1 MLQIFICNLLSL
13 IQSALQPLN
22 SQIDAIQSSSA
33 LLQVNDLFR
42 PRLVHGCPKPGMD
55 GSVASS
61 IANWHFYKLINDLF
75 LLWLELKSSSSRCLW
90 RHHLALSYCLVLFF
104 SLETFGD
111 SKQKITKGSN
121 KIKNKN

>member
-1 MLQIFICNLLSL
+1 MLQIFICNLLFL

-22 SQIDAIQSSSA
+22 SQIDAIRSSLA

-61 IANWHFYKLINDLF
+61 IANWHLYKLINDLF
-75 LLWLELKSSSSRCLW
+75 LLWLEMKSSSL
-90 RHHLALSYCLVLFF
+90 LGVYGYIILLSLIAWFYF
-104 SLETFGD
+104 SLLRLLVIV
-111 SKQKITKGSN
+111 SKK
-121 KIKNKN
+121 